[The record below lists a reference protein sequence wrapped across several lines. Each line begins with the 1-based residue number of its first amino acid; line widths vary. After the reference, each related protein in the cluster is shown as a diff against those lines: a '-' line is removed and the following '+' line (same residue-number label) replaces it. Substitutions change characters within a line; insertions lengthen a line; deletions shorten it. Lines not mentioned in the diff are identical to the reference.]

1 MYDIEEREEQ
11 DLQESLEKKA
21 EEGTPNKAPPD
32 AARSTP
38 GAGVRLFATSS

>member
-21 EEGTPNKAPPD
+21 EEGTPNKAPD